1 MRQTPV
7 DAIPQMARLPMI
19 PAPLCLPPPG
29 PRSASPSALL
39 LALMSA
45 LLLASLL
52 ASLSGCAP
60 LPTRPPVIERQPG
73 ATTPATPGMTTP
85 PAAPISKPGLVP
97 ARFADLPG
105 WAEDDLRAWLPALA
119 QSCGVALRRAQSPW
133 LTLCQ
138 SLDALN
144 AASAA
149 ELRQRLE
156 VMLQP
161 WQLRHAEGSNAAMDG
176 GVETGL
182 ITGYYEPILQG
193 SRQRV
198 APYLHPLYAT
208 PDDLLSIDLGS
219 LYPELRS
226 LRLRGRLEGRR
237 VVPYA
242 SRSDIE
248 RDAPALQAKALL
260 WVDDAVEAFFLQI
273 QGSGRIRLP
282 DGSTTRVGYADQNG
296 HPYRPIGRWLVEQG
310 ELARDQVSMQS
321 IKQWASANPAR
332 LQELLSQNPSYVFFR
347 ELPDSN
353 AGPIGAQGV
362 ALTNERSLAIDPRT
376 TPLGTPVFL
385 STTRPDNGQPL
396 NRLMMAQDTGGA
408 IRGAVRADLFW
419 GSGPQAGELA
429 GRMRQ
434 QGRLWLLWPVGS
446 QPPGTTQ

>member
-1 MRQTPV
+1 
-7 DAIPQMARLPMI
+7 MI
-19 PAPLCLPPPG
+19 PARLCILALRFG
-29 PRSASPSALL
+29 LLGVLGVLGVLALL
-39 LALMSA
+39 G
-45 LLLASLL
+45 
-52 ASLSGCAP
+52 GCAP
-60 LPTRPPVIERQPG
+60 LSVRPPVIER
-73 ATTPATPGMTTP
+73 T
-85 PAAPISKPGLVP
+85 PAAPAAVASVGTPGLVA

-105 WAEDDLRAWLPALA
+105 WADDDLHAWLPALA

-133 LTLCQ
+133 LPLCQ

-144 AASAA
+144 AATATA
-149 ELRQRLE
+149 LRERLE
-156 VMLQP
+156 TLLQP
-161 WQLRHAEGSNAAMDG
+161 WQLQQAPSNGSVRDTGPEM
-176 GVETGL
+176 GL
-182 ITGYYEPILQG
+182 ITGYYEPVLQG

-208 PDDLLSIDLGS
+208 PEDLLTIDLGS
-219 LYPELRS
+219 LYPELRN
-226 LRLRGRLEGRR
+226 LRLRGRVEGRR

-242 SRSDIE
+242 ARSEIE
-248 RDAPALQAKALL
+248 RGTAALRGKELL

-273 QGSGRIRLP
+273 QGSGRVRLP

-296 HPYRPIGRWLVEQG
+296 HPYRPIGRWLAEQG

-332 LQELLSQNPSYVFFR
+332 LPELLSQNPSYVFFR
-347 ELPDSN
+347 ELPDSD

-362 ALTNERSLAIDPRT
+362 PLTSERSLAIDPRS

-446 QPPGTTQ
+446 QPPGAMRQDAN

>member
-1 MRQTPV
+1 
-7 DAIPQMARLPMI
+7 L
-19 PAPLCLPPPG
+19 
-29 PRSASPSALL
+29 
-39 LALMSA
+39 
-45 LLLASLL
+45 
-52 ASLSGCAP
+52 
-60 LPTRPPVIERQPG
+60 
-73 ATTPATPGMTTP
+73 
-85 PAAPISKPGLVP
+85 
-97 ARFADLPG
+97 
-105 WAEDDLRAWLPALA
+105 
-119 QSCGVALRRAQSPW
+119 
-133 LTLCQ
+133 
-138 SLDALN
+138 
-144 AASAA
+144 
-149 ELRQRLE
+149 
-156 VMLQP
+156 LQP
-161 WQLRHAEGSNAAMDG
+161 WQLRNAEDSNAGLSAGLNAGPGAGLSASLSAGPGASPDI
-176 GVETGL
+176 GL
-182 ITGYYEPILQG
+182 ITGYYEPVLQG

-219 LYPELRS
+219 LYPELRN
-226 LRLRGRLEGRR
+226 LRLRGRVEGRR

-242 SRSDIE
+242 ARNEIE
-248 RDAPALQAKALL
+248 RGTKALAGKELL

-362 ALTNERSLAIDPRT
+362 ALTAERSLAIDPRT

-385 STTRPDNGQPL
+385 ATTRPDNGQPL

-446 QPPGTTQ
+446 QPPGAVPQNSN

>member
-1 MRQTPV
+1 MP
-7 DAIPQMARLPMI
+7 
-19 PAPLCLPPPG
+19 
-29 PRSASPSALL
+29 
-39 LALMSA
+39 A

-133 LTLCQ
+133 LPLCQ

-144 AASAA
+144 TASAA

-161 WQLRHAEGSNAAMDG
+161 WQLRNPEGSNAAMDG

-182 ITGYYEPILQG
+182 ITGYYEPVLQG

-219 LYPELRS
+219 LYPELRN
-226 LRLRGRLEGRR
+226 LRLRGRVEGRR
-237 VVPYA
+237 VVPYSA
-242 SRSDIE
+242 RNEIE
-248 RDAPALQAKALL
+248 RGTAALIGKELL

>member
-1 MRQTPV
+1 
-7 DAIPQMARLPMI
+7 MI
-19 PAPLCLPPPG
+19 PARLCLPLFSPLFG
-29 PRSASPSALL
+29 PLFGPLHALLMGLL
-39 LALMSA
+39 LAL
-45 LLLASLL
+45 
-52 ASLSGCAP
+52 LSGCAP

-73 ATTPATPGMTTP
+73 AATPAAPATVTP
-85 PAAPISKPGLVP
+85 PAAAASKPGLVA

-133 LTLCQ
+133 LPLCQ

-144 AASAA
+144 AASTA

-156 VMLQP
+156 ALLQP
-161 WQLRHAEGSNAAMDG
+161 WQLRNAEDSNAGLNAGSGASPDL
-176 GVETGL
+176 GL

-219 LYPELRS
+219 LYPELRN
-226 LRLRGRLEGRR
+226 LRLRGRVEGRR

-242 SRSDIE
+242 ARNEIE
-248 RDAPALQAKALL
+248 RGTAALAGKELL

-362 ALTNERSLAIDPRT
+362 ALTAERSLAIDPRT

-385 STTRPDNGQPL
+385 ATTRPDNGQPL

-446 QPPGTTQ
+446 QPPGAIPQNSN